1 MTIDPRRV
9 KAAEIRAR
17 MTSLAAERGPGRNV
31 DPMEVAV
38 AIAGH
43 DEKIWRRLM
52 KPIKEEAKRLA
63 AAGEIVVLRKGKPT
77 DPETLRGLWRF
88 RALAEGEAP
97 PVFEPR
103 AAAPAP
109 TDEDDDLDD
118 FDFDDDED

>member
-9 KAAEIRAR
+9 KAAEIRTR
-17 MTSLAAERGPGRNV
+17 MIAIASERGPGRNV

-63 AAGEIVVLRKGKPT
+63 AGGEIVVLRKGKPA

-88 RALAEGEAP
+88 RILAEGEAP
-97 PVFEPR
+97 PVIEPR
-103 AAAPAP
+103 PATP
-109 TDEDDDLDD
+109 VPDEDDDLDD
-118 FDFDDDED
+118 FDLDDDED